1 MPPVALRRPAR
12 RQVLETAHVPAP
24 VGGINTVAAG
34 SDMPAGDCIYLYNMI
49 ASEFGL
55 RSRLGYAEHV
65 IGLVDEIRSVMP
77 FTGSRQSGST
87 DALFAATNTGIFD
100 VTASTMTPGSAEIAF
115 GITTGDAGF
124 GTDAIAA
131 TPAGRFLCHCDE
143 ENGLYIYAENSS
155 TWTKAVAGA
164 TVLWEPSF
172 AYEVGDSVANGPN
185 TYICV
190 SAGTSAGSGGP
201 TGTTAGISDGGVT
214 WDWVVAYDATAIG
227 TSLADQR
234 LGLEAD
240 PADFVQ
246 TCVWKNR
253 VWYTEKNSSR
263 AWYTDIN
270 AIFGTVTA
278 FDFGVKMQHGGPLVG
293 LYNWAYDGGS
303 GLDTLLV
310 GLSTAGDV
318 VIYQGT
324 DPASVTTFSCKGTW
338 FAGAVPIGRRIATDY
353 GGDVLVLSLLGV
365 LSLSKLVIGDPVVE
379 RSQYATYK
387 IANLFSQLAA
397 DNRTL
402 MGWGMYVHPTDN
414 ALVLTVPNS
423 VSSPDSQLAYAFA
436 TRGWSQYRGLPML
449 SAGVWNGTLY
459 FGTPDGRVCKN
470 EGYVDNVQL
479 SDGSSTPVSWSVLTS
494 YQNLG
499 NARNKQLRL
508 IRPTVLS
515 ETAQPTVQS
524 TARYG
529 WDLDEPTP
537 PGGAPT
543 GVTTGTWDTA
553 SWDDDAWSGSFNP
566 SQRLVGGS
574 GVGRDV
580 AIAIQ
585 GSAVSRTTL
594 VGMDLM
600 FEQGGLL

>member
-1 MPPVALRRPAR
+1 M
-12 RQVLETAHVPAP
+12 LETAHVAAP
-24 VGGINTVAAG
+24 VGGINTIAAG
-34 SDMPAGDCIYLYNMI
+34 SDMPQGDCVYLYNMI

-55 RSRLGYAEHV
+55 RSRLGYYEHV
-65 IGLVDEIRSVMP
+65 INLDDEARSTMP

-87 DALFAATNTGIFD
+87 DALFAATRTGIYD
-100 VTASTMTPGSAEIAF
+100 VTNSTDAPGAAEIAF

-143 ENGLYIYAENSS
+143 ENGLFVYSENST
-155 TWTKAVAGA
+155 TWTQVPAGA
-164 TVLWEPSF
+164 TVLWAPAF
-172 AYEVGDSVANGPN
+172 AYEVNDQVANGPN
-185 TYICV
+185 TYICTV
-190 SAGTSAGSGGP
+190 AGTSAGSGGP
-201 TGTTAGISDGGVT
+201 TGTTTGITDGGVT
-214 WDWVVAYDATAIG
+214 WDWVQAYVATAIG
-227 TSLADQR
+227 PSLADQR
-234 LGLEAD
+234 LGYSAD

-303 GLDTLLV
+303 GMDTLLV

-324 DPASVTTFSCKGTW
+324 DPATVATFGLKGTW
-338 FAGAVPIGRRIATDY
+338 FVGAVPNGRRIATEY

-365 LSLSKLVIGDPVVE
+365 LSLSKLVVGNPVVE
-379 RSQYATYK
+379 HSQYATFK

-397 DNRTL
+397 ENRTL
-402 MGWGMYVHPTDN
+402 RGWGMYIHPTDN
-414 ALVLTVPNS
+414 ALVLTIPNS
-423 VSSPDSQLAYAFA
+423 ANSPNTQLAYSFA

-459 FGTPDGRVCKN
+459 FGTADGRICKN

-479 SDGSSTPVSWSVLTS
+479 SDGSSTAVAWSLLTS
-494 YQNLG
+494 FQNLG

-515 ETAQPTVQS
+515 ETPQPTVQS

-529 WDLDEPTP
+529 FDLDEPTP
-537 PGGAPT
+537 PGGAPSA
-543 GVTTGTWDTA
+543 VTTGAWDTATWDT
-553 SWDDDAWSGSFNP
+553 DVWSGIFN
-566 SQRLVGGS
+566 STQRLVGS
-574 GVGRDV
+574 RGVGRDV

-585 GSAVSRTTL
+585 GSAISRTTL

>member
-1 MPPVALRRPAR
+1 MP
-12 RQVLETAHVPAP
+12 Q
-24 VGGINTVAAG
+24 
-34 SDMPAGDCIYLYNMI
+34 GDCVYLYNMI

-65 IGLVDEIRSVMP
+65 TGFADEARCIMP

-87 DALFAATNTGIFD
+87 DALFVSTRTGIYD
-100 VTASTMTPGSAEIAF
+100 VTSSTSTPGAAEVSF

-143 ENGLYIYAENSS
+143 ENGLYTYSENSS
-155 TWTKAVAGA
+155 TWTKAVSGA
-164 TVLWEPSF
+164 TVLWEPTT
-172 AYEVGDSVANGPN
+172 AYEVGDEVANGVN
-185 TYICV
+185 TYV
-190 SAGTSAGSGGP
+190 VTVAGTSAGSGGP
-201 TGTTAGISDGGVT
+201 TGTGTGITDGSVT
-214 WDWVVAYDATAIG
+214 WNFLAVYVATAIG
-227 TSLADQR
+227 PSLADQR
-234 LGLEAD
+234 LGYTAD
-240 PADFVQ
+240 PANFVQ

-253 VWYTEKNSSR
+253 VWYTEKNTSR

-270 AIFGTVTA
+270 AIFGTVTS

-303 GLDTLLV
+303 GMDTLLC

-324 DPASVTTFSCKGTW
+324 DPAQASTFGLKGTW
-338 FAGAVPIGRRIATDY
+338 FVGAVPFGRRIATDY

-365 LSLSKLVIGDPVVE
+365 LSLSKLVIGNPVVDH
-379 RSQYATYK
+379 SQYATFK

-397 DNRTL
+397 ENRNAR
-402 MGWGMYVHPTDN
+402 GWGMYIHPTDN
-414 ALVLTVPNS
+414 ALVVTIPYAS
-423 VSSPDSQLAYAFA
+423 ATPSAQLAYSFA
-436 TRGWSQYRGLPML
+436 TRGWSQYRDLPML

-459 FGTPDGRVCKN
+459 FGTPDGRICKN

-479 SDGSSTPVSWSVLTS
+479 SDGSSTPVAWSLLTS
-494 YQNLG
+494 FQNLG

-515 ETAQPTVQS
+515 ETTSPTVQS

-529 WDLDEPTP
+529 YDLEEPTP
-537 PGGAPT
+537 PGGAPA

-553 SWDDDAWSGSFNP
+553 VWDTDAWAGSFNP
-566 SQRLVGGS
+566 TQRLVGS
-574 GVGRDV
+574 RGVGRDV